1 MSTVFTVNRKI
12 TFSILVFETSHNLLN
27 LPPDMNRWGAK
38 HIRTVLVLLDFN
50 FLINCK
56 Q

>member
-27 LPPDMNRWGAK
+27 LPPGMNRWGAK
-38 HIRTVLVLLDFN
+38 RTVLVLLDLTF
-50 FLINCK
+50 
-56 Q
+56 